1 MEIPFSF
8 LILEE
13 ILSDSTTE
21 YNDDNKLVIYRLYH
35 FEIWYFKTVS
45 IIIYHEEVLS
55 FVKGVSYTC
64 WSSCVIHALYAS
76 SRMLYYIHW
85 FVYVELH
92 FHSCHKNMIVIY
104 DLFMCCSLNLASISL
119 RIFVFMTIKDTSLA
133 FFLVCLWGFECNWL
147 PYDYRE

>member
-1 MEIPFSF
+1 MEIPCSF

-13 ILSDSTTE
+13 ILSGSVTE
-21 YNDDNKLVIYRLYH
+21 YNDDNKLVIYRLYYV
-35 FEIWYFKTVS
+35 EIWYFKTVS

-55 FVKGVSYTC
+55 FVKGFPCTC
-64 WSSCVIHALYAS
+64 WSSRVIHVLYAS

-85 FVYVELH
+85 FVYVELY
-92 FHSCHKNMIVIY
+92 FHSYHKNMIEVY
-104 DLFMCCSLNLASISL
+104 DLFMCCSLNVASISL

-147 PYDYRE
+147 PYAHRE